1 MTSRSAGSRCGS
13 PTASPRGIKPR
24 RIVYQDALLTRPVL
38 GGRLRPIPS
47 GAYRGYTLDLVEPV
61 CGQTPGKATV
71 TVTYD
76 DDVETF
82 PVDDETGVVERWA
95 DERCDE
101 IAVERIADLEWT
113 SGIEVQGSGSDAVAL
128 FRLTATPTGR
138 AGGGALT
145 VDTVGGTP
153 LFTSA
158 DGDFWTVGQ
167 RVRSDGPVVTMEL
180 PAQPARCDSHAF
192 GAATGGTTF
201 FVNITIGQSRPA
213 QIRLAM
219 SPEVTAEAFEYAAEV
234 CGWDEAMRLAW
245 TARTRRLFFVVV
257 MLLAAHLPADLDAA
271 HPGAR
276 RAVGRRRDG
285 HGRRDRPEGRGYLV
299 AFRFPEDVDPDQRR
313 LLRRGRAGVVRE
325 GCRRPSTITVRVLE
339 GRPEAHRVEGEI
351 HSKAAVRFVGVAD
364 RDRAGGR
371 SVVGQGRPPPAAGA
385 PARPRSSRARGR
397 RGDAGSW
404 SGCPTR
410 TSTRPSAPCSP
421 PTTPRP
427 CSTSANAAWSWPS
440 TAHPHPVEVGS
451 RAPRVRGAVIG

>member
-1 MTSRSAGSRCGS
+1 MLPAPERTLSGTLTAELQQSSRDVALGRFQVWITNGL
-13 PTASPRGIKPR
+13 PRGIKPR

-138 AGGGALT
+138 AGGGELT

-219 SPEVTAEAFEYAAEV
+219 SPEVTAEAFEYASEV
-234 CGWDEAMRLAW
+234 CGWDE
-245 TARTRRLFFVVV
+245 
-257 MLLAAHLPADLDAA
+257 
-271 HPGAR
+271 G
-276 RAVGRRRDG
+276 
-285 HGRRDRPEGRGYLV
+285 
-299 AFRFPEDVDPDQRR
+299 
-313 LLRRGRAGVVRE
+313 
-325 GCRRPSTITVRVLE
+325 
-339 GRPEAHRVEGEI
+339 
-351 HSKAAVRFVGVAD
+351 
-364 RDRAGGR
+364 
-371 SVVGQGRPPPAAGA
+371 
-385 PARPRSSRARGR
+385 
-397 RGDAGSW
+397 
-404 SGCPTR
+404 
-410 TSTRPSAPCSP
+410 
-421 PTTPRP
+421 
-427 CSTSANAAWSWPS
+427 
-440 TAHPHPVEVGS
+440 
-451 RAPRVRGAVIG
+451 

>member
-1 MTSRSAGSRCGS
+1 M
-13 PTASPRGIKPR
+13 
-24 RIVYQDALLTRPVL
+24 L

-101 IAVERIADLEWT
+101 IAIEPIADLEWT

-138 AGGGALT
+138 AGGGAFT

-167 RVRSDGPVVTMEL
+167 QVRSDGPAVTMEL
-180 PAQPARCDSHAF
+180 PAHPARCDSHAF

-201 FVNITIGQSRPA
+201 FVNLTIGQSRPA

-219 SPEVTAEAFEYAAEV
+219 SPEVTAEAFEYASEV
-234 CGWDEAMRLAW
+234 CGWDE
-245 TARTRRLFFVVV
+245 
-257 MLLAAHLPADLDAA
+257 
-271 HPGAR
+271 G
-276 RAVGRRRDG
+276 
-285 HGRRDRPEGRGYLV
+285 
-299 AFRFPEDVDPDQRR
+299 
-313 LLRRGRAGVVRE
+313 
-325 GCRRPSTITVRVLE
+325 
-339 GRPEAHRVEGEI
+339 
-351 HSKAAVRFVGVAD
+351 
-364 RDRAGGR
+364 
-371 SVVGQGRPPPAAGA
+371 
-385 PARPRSSRARGR
+385 
-397 RGDAGSW
+397 
-404 SGCPTR
+404 
-410 TSTRPSAPCSP
+410 
-421 PTTPRP
+421 
-427 CSTSANAAWSWPS
+427 
-440 TAHPHPVEVGS
+440 
-451 RAPRVRGAVIG
+451 